1 MLNFEN
7 TPCKAY
13 VQLGLDASSSLLSII
28 RLFDFINN
36 ESAEATFDE
45 AFQNASTRVWRVSPE
60 ARVRPLGYLL
70 NQDLCFILFLDVLV
84 YELLEWL
91 S

>member
-45 AFQNASTRVWRVSPE
+45 AFQNASTWRVDLSKSSPTGI
-60 ARVRPLGYLL
+60 A
-70 NQDLCFILFLDVLV
+70 
-84 YELLEWL
+84 